1 MTKVKPIPRKQ
12 NWKCLVVG
20 CSARGKYMMGYNDHM
35 VVYHPTIEEIDK
47 DIVDTLANIAVVAV
61 VFLIIFLLLVIA
73 PN

>member
-1 MTKVKPIPRKQ
+1 
-12 NWKCLVVG
+12 
-20 CSARGKYMMGYNDHM
+20 MMGYNDHM

-73 PN
+73 PNCNPFK